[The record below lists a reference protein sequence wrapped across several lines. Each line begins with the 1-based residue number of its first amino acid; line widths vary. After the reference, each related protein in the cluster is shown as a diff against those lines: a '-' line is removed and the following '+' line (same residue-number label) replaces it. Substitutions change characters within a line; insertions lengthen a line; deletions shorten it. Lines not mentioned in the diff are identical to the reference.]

1 MAGVTGDEVVRFRG
15 VPDRID
21 LPAGRH
27 LRRWS
32 VDDVDAQ
39 VAAVNASLEHLRPW
53 MPWAGEAATSESAG
67 TFVRE
72 SIQQFE
78 EGTAF
83 NFAIRADDGEIVGGA
98 GLMAR
103 QGPGV
108 LEIGYW
114 VAAGHTGRGIAT
126 DVSRALTEAA
136 RAVEG
141 CTRVEIRCDVANVP
155 SAAVP
160 RRLGF
165 TLVAVEDRELTAP
178 GEAGRT
184 EVWSI
189 AV

>member
-1 MAGVTGDEVVRFRG
+1 MTAPRRSWWGRCSWGSRPGRDASSYAVHPDSPRRRGSARRRHAGGMMAGVTGDEVVRFRG

-126 DVSRALTEAA
+126 D
-136 RAVEG
+136 
-141 CTRVEIRCDVANVP
+141 
-155 SAAVP
+155 
-160 RRLGF
+160 
-165 TLVAVEDRELTAP
+165 
-178 GEAGRT
+178 
-184 EVWSI
+184 
-189 AV
+189 